1 MIGGYETRKSGVCR
15 FEGVKTRR
23 FLNAPVSLDFKHRI
37 GRSQDMPIKARYSV
51 ECNTTVVNGLLQ
63 HDLRVNVRRWSINTK
78 SYRFIPPVNLSKADA
93 HYDLLMNVELN
104 HLADL
109 AAKEAQTLINAAC
122 MREYNH
128 ERLHYFACN
137 HNRYTLDSVNQNI

>member
-1 MIGGYETRKSGVCR
+1 MIGGYETKQAGICQ

-37 GRSQDMPIKARYSV
+37 GRRQDMPIKARYSV

-63 HDLRVNVRRWSINTK
+63 HDL
-78 SYRFIPPVNLSKADA
+78 
-93 HYDLLMNVELN
+93 LMNVELN

-109 AAKEAQTLINAAC
+109 AAKEAQPLINAAC
-122 MREYNH
+122 MKEYDNN
-128 ERLHYFACN
+128 RLHYFACN
-137 HNRYTLDSVNQNI
+137 HERFMLDSVNQNT